1 MYMSDS
7 EYREFCKRRDAKK
20 LEDLKALPIEEL
32 EDLVFNASSFVDGQ
46 LEHGIYDHNDMW
58 GPGGHH
64 RDMEIKKQAL
74 AEKKLELVQ
83 QNK

>member
-20 LEDLKALPIEEL
+20 LEDLKKLPLKEL
-32 EDLVFNASSFVDGQ
+32 EDLVFNASSFVEGQ
-46 LEHGIYDHNDMW
+46 LEHGIYDYNDMW

-64 RDMEIKKQAL
+64 RDMAIKKQAL
-74 AEKKLELVQ
+74 AEKKSELV
-83 QNK
+83 

>member
-20 LEDLKALPIEEL
+20 LKDLKSLPIKEL
-32 EDLVFNASSFVDGQ
+32 EDLVFNATSFVEGQ

-58 GPGGHH
+58 GPGGHYK
-64 RDMEIKKQAL
+64 DMEIKKQAL
-74 AEKKLELVQ
+74 AEKRAELV
-83 QNK
+83 

>member
-20 LEDLKALPIEEL
+20 LEDLKALPIKEL

-46 LEHGIYDHNDMW
+46 LEHGIYDYQDMF
-58 GPGGHH
+58 GPGGHV
-64 RDMEIKKQAL
+64 RDLEIKKQAL
-74 AEKKLELVQ
+74 AEKRSELV
-83 QNK
+83 

>member
-20 LEDLKALPIEEL
+20 LEDLKALPIKEL
-32 EDLVFNASSFVDGQ
+32 EDLVFNASSFVEGQ

-58 GPGGHH
+58 GPGGHY

-74 AEKKLELVQ
+74 AEKRAELV
-83 QNK
+83 

>member
-20 LEDLKALPIEEL
+20 LEDLKALPIKEL

-46 LEHGIYDHNDMW
+46 LEHGIYDYQDMY
-58 GPGGHH
+58 GPGGHV
-64 RDMEIKKQAL
+64 RDLEIKKQAL
-74 AEKKLELVQ
+74 AEKRSELV
-83 QNK
+83 

>member
-20 LEDLKALPIEEL
+20 LEDLKALPIKEL

-46 LEHGIYDHNDMW
+46 LEYGVYDHDDMW

-74 AEKKLELVQ
+74 AEKRAELV
-83 QNK
+83 